1 MWLHRNKQN
10 KMNAK
15 ISKAGKKRAYLTKIQ
30 NLGKEIDSDFEM
42 VKITSID
49 FVTEV
54 FFIEVRAGMTRAD
67 E

>member
-1 MWLHRNKQN
+1 M
-10 KMNAK
+10 
-15 ISKAGKKRAYLTKIQ
+15 TKIQ